1 MSRDSS
7 GRRSLATEGRHAK
20 DYDPLVTGRLLA
32 EAVRV
37 LRSFGFANAHAII
50 LGGLVPSLLIPE
62 PEAGIEP
69 HVGTQDLDLCLTVA
83 LIEGDVADY
92 ERLEV
97 RLREAGFE
105 MARQGGQP
113 VSWQWVGGVA
123 MRIVIEFFCPAGPG
137 RDPGKLHRPRGVV
150 GGKLSAISLA
160 AGRLVDLDHR
170 SIEVEVEL
178 PDGGGRTKFPLRVAG
193 PAAYLASKADA
204 LLRRSKNKDAYD
216 IVWIVEAWPGGQV
229 PLAAEISRSAI
240 AADPDFHEAVRVL
253 NDMFKDVSSAG
264 AIAYARFMAGDGPTP
279 DQLAQQAVGAI
290 RELLDALDSG

>member
-1 MSRDSS
+1 M
-7 GRRSLATEGRHAK
+7 ATEGTHAE
-20 DYDPLVTGRLLA
+20 DYDPVVTDRLLA

-37 LRSFGFANAHAII
+37 LGSFGFANAHAII

-62 PEAGIEP
+62 PEVGIEP

-92 ERLEV
+92 DRLEV

-105 MARQGGQP
+105 MAREGGQP

-150 GGKLSAISLA
+150 GAKLSAISLA

-170 SIEVEVEL
+170 SIEVDVDL
-178 PDGGGRTKFPLRVAG
+178 PGGGGRTKFPLRVVG

-229 PLAAEISRSAI
+229 PLAAELVRSAI
-240 AADPDFHEAVRVL
+240 ADDPDFQAALRVL
-253 NDMFKDVSSAG
+253 KDKFADVGSAG
-264 AIAYARFMAGDGPTP
+264 AVAYARFMAGERSTK
-279 DQLAQQAVGAI
+279 DQFAQQAVGAI
-290 RELLDALDSG
+290 RELMQALDGQKP